1 MTKTFRVVIADDHRL
16 FAEALTTVLS
26 SDDRIEVVG
35 MATNGAEAVEQAEA
49 LEPDVILIDHDM
61 PIVDGLTATRRIRE
75 KNLRCAVIMLTGHAD
90 APNATR
96 AFEAGA
102 QAFVLKN
109 QSIDSF
115 LGVFLEVA
123 SLASLAFVASPTR
136 DV

>member
-1 MTKTFRVVIADDHRL
+1 
-16 FAEALTTVLS
+16 
-26 SDDRIEVVG
+26 
-35 MATNGAEAVEQAEA
+35 
-49 LEPDVILIDHDM
+49 
-61 PIVDGLTATRRIRE
+61 
-75 KNLRCAVIMLTGHAD
+75 MLTGHAD

>member
-1 MTKTFRVVIADDHRL
+1 MIKTFRVVIADDHRL

-35 MATNGAEAVEQAEA
+35 IAANGAEAVDQAEA

-61 PIVDGLTATRRIRE
+61 PILDGLTATRQIRE
-75 KNLRCAVIMLTGHAD
+75 KKLRCAVIMLTGHAE
-90 APNATR
+90 APNASR

-115 LGVFLEVA
+115 LRVFFEIA
-123 SLASLAFVASPTR
+123 SLASLASVPTPSR
-136 DV
+136 DA